1 MSPSVAAAPRL
12 DPDGLAALEEQRDF
26 LLKSLADLDREHDA
40 GDLDDHDFTQL
51 RDDYTARAAE
61 VLRAIGDHRGALAAT
76 RRPRSRGRMLAI
88 IGGVAVFAVLVGVA
102 VAASVGAR
110 KPGGTSS
117 GGITVAET
125 TSQRAQACI
134 PKINTEPPA
143 TSIACF
149 RKVLDDDAE
158 NPVALTWLAWD
169 ISLAAGQ
176 APPATDT
183 TGGADDNGAT
193 LRAAAGRFLDRA
205 VAADPAYSYARAFRA
220 VVAYRSGDAADAKK
234 YLADF
239 RAHSP
244 STEAERVIT
253 QEGLEAKIAALEN

>member
-1 MSPSVAAAPRL
+1 MSPALAATPRL
-12 DPDGLAALEEQRDF
+12 DTEGLAALEEQRDF
-26 LLKSLADLDREHDA
+26 LLESLADLEREHDA

-51 RDDYTARAAE
+51 RDDYTARTAD
-61 VLRAIGDHRGALAAT
+61 VLRAIAEHRDALATTA
-76 RRPRSRGRMLAI
+76 RPRSRARTLATAA
-88 IGGVAVFAVLVGVA
+88 GVAVFAVLVGIA

-143 TSIACF
+143 ISIACF
-149 RKVLDDDAE
+149 RKVLDDDPE

-176 APPATDT
+176 APP
-183 TGGADDNGAT
+183 G
-193 LRAAAGRFLDRA
+193 
-205 VAADPAYSYARAFRA
+205 
-220 VVAYRSGDAADAKK
+220 
-234 YLADF
+234 
-239 RAHSP
+239 
-244 STEAERVIT
+244 
-253 QEGLEAKIAALEN
+253 